1 MGSKFSSHTESSSQ
15 PTAKVIAAD
24 GSLKEYTAPTSASAV
39 LGDDIRS
46 HFLCNSD
53 ALYFDADIPALGHR
67 DRVQVGQLYFVLPN
81 AKLGHALTGVD
92 MAALAVKAS
101 AALASRRRGGSR
113 KTIRVMPVE
122 EMHEVSVGVGVNSLT
137 ISATTSGSNKR
148 SMAKKRV
155 YVHGKAPL
163 RTLSTIQEVAE

>member
-1 MGSKFSSHTESSSQ
+1 MGSSFSSRTKSNSK
-15 PTAKVIAAD
+15 PTAKVIAVD
-24 GSLKEYTAPTSASAV
+24 GSLKEYSAPTAAADV

-53 ALYFDADIPALGHR
+53 ALYFDAEIPALGHR
-67 DRVQVGQLYFVLPN
+67 ERVQVGQLYFVLPN
-81 AKLGHALTGVD
+81 AKLDHPLTGVD

-101 AALASRRRGGSR
+101 SALASRRRGGR
-113 KTIRVMPVE
+113 RRIIRVMPVE
-122 EMHEVSVGVGVNSLT
+122 EMHEGEVGVGVDSFT
-137 ISATTSGSNKR
+137 ISATSSPYRR
-148 SMAKKRV
+148 STAKKRV